1 MGYLSSEDQQ
11 LILDF
16 YFRCGDEN
24 DIARGRDLIAGNPEA
39 ARLYANLEET
49 LTELDSI
56 KYEPCPE
63 NLAEL
68 TVARLKLAAVP
79 ASQGT
84 GKLEV
89 LLRKQQDNQE
99 FLPSPVSVSA
109 DVGGRFWRP
118 VFEILA
124 TAAAI
129 VLAAGILFPSFGA
142 LRERNRQLACA
153 QNLGQIGQ
161 AIATFGNDHNG
172 NIGMITVQSGSP
184 WWKIGYQGPE
194 IHSNTR
200 YVWQLVKDGYI
211 DGRVFV
217 CGGHIEGRPVR
228 YEAAQ
233 MAELNDFPS
242 RHHVSYS
249 FMLLC
254 DENNSLTK
262 QARRI
267 IAADLNP
274 LFQTIPFQPTA
285 YQRLNEF
292 ERVQLTEQLRHMMSP
307 NHRRKGQNT
316 LFCDGSVEFIQTR
329 LYNNDDIFTIQN
341 VDTYTGC
348 ESPCNPDDIFL
359 VP

>member
-1 MGYLSSEDQQ
+1 MGYLSSEEQQ

-16 YFRCGDEN
+16 YFRCGAED
-24 DIARGRDLIAGNPEA
+24 DILRGRDLIASNPDA
-39 ARLYANLEET
+39 ARLYAGLEEA

-56 KYEPCPE
+56 KYEPCPD

-68 TVARLKLAAVP
+68 TVARLKLAASSKVSGTSKLQALLKEQQEQQEYLP
-79 ASQGT
+79 TEDSKQAAQGR
-84 GKLEV
+84 L
-89 LLRKQQDNQE
+89 
-99 FLPSPVSVSA
+99 
-109 DVGGRFWRP
+109 WRP

-129 VLAAGILFPSFGA
+129 VVAAGILFPSFGA
-142 LRERNRQLACA
+142 MRERSRRAACA
-153 QNLGQIGQ
+153 QNLSRIGQ
-161 AIATFGNDHNG
+161 AMAVFSNDHNG
-172 NIGMITVQSGSP
+172 RLGEIKVKTGSP

-200 YVWQLVKDGYI
+200 YAWQLVKEGYV

-228 YEAAQ
+228 YEAGQ

-242 RHHVSYS
+242 RRHVSYS

-254 DENNSLTK
+254 DKNDSLTDRS
-262 QARRI
+262 RRI
-267 IAADLNP
+267 IAADMNP
-274 LFQTIPFQPTA
+274 LFQQIPFQPSI
-285 YQRLNEF
+285 YHQFNEF
-292 ERVQLTEQLRHMMSP
+292 ERVQLNEQLRRMLSP
-307 NHRRKGQNT
+307 NHRRKGQNS

-329 LYNNDDIFTIQN
+329 FYNQDDIFTIEG
-341 VDTYTGC
+341 VDTYTGK
-348 ESPCNPDDIFL
+348 ETPFTPDDIFL